1 MQGNALSRQEN
12 RGTTRN
18 PRFFTLLHCA
28 IWFSSLCDLH
38 FFTVFNQN
46 FSTVQ
51 FTFLHCVHCAICISF
66 TPSQCNSLVSKVH
79 FAFLHR
85 AICISSLCAIY
96 ISAISSHAFSQNLNE
111 HFVLSISAY
120 FSQHQQFDEVHL
132 IAKSV
137 T

>member
-1 MQGNALSRQEN
+1 MPCPDRRIGGQQE
-12 RGTTRN
+12 
-18 PRFFTLLHCA
+18 TLD
-28 IWFSSLCDLH
+28 SSH
-38 FFTVFNQN
+38 

-51 FTFLHCVHCAICISF
+51 FGFLHCAICISS
-66 TPSQCNSLVSKVH
+66 PCSIRISPQCNLLFFTVCTVQSAFPSRPRCNSIFSTVH